1 MKPTVTS
8 LLILTSALSVPLRA
22 HDGQAQ
28 APGIE
33 MRLQQI
39 DLDVALKQYEQ
50 LKMELSR
57 ADLDLALKGSA
68 TPEADKNTVAKKV
81 ETLARRSDQL
91 RREIRDRSGK
101 VGAALTATP
110 AKTASI
116 ETRLQRIDTDVA
128 IREYERVKMEG
139 SRVELD
145 QFLKATETS
154 DGGRKELAKKGEMLA
169 RRAERL
175 MKEIREGAEKI
186 AAAQKESQPKVSAAT
201 GPSAEEIAKAKA
213 RHKEKMPAATK
224 APITETTAPAAK
236 TVPLFDGK
244 TLAGWEGDPKF
255 WRVENGCITGGSLTD
270 EVRHNAYVA
279 TVKEYGDFVVR
290 MKIKLTGTG
299 SLNSGFQIRSQR
311 AQSGTD
317 MVGYQCDYG
326 EPSSYGAI
334 YDAGRRNKQIAA
346 SDMAALRPV
355 IKKDDWNELVIRAQG
370 RRIRTTINGVQA
382 VDYTEADPAI
392 VQTGKMGIQ
401 LHGGGKVLVQVKDIT
416 IEELP
421 PAKSEV
427 VVAKLVPAK
436 VTPATPAKAEA
447 EKKPAPATVTA
458 PTPDTKAAEAE
469 VAKAQKKLDSLNS
482 EIAKRRI
489 ARDKAPDGPEHAA
502 ADKLVQEIKPEIEKA
517 RAAVEAAKAK
527 LKKP

>member
-1 MKPTVTS
+1 MKPAVTS

-68 TPEADKNTVAKKV
+68 IPEADKNTVAKKV

-139 SRVELD
+139 SRVELE

-154 DGGRKELAKKGEMLA
+154 DAGRKELAKKGEMLA

-186 AAAQKESQPKVSAAT
+186 ATAQKESQLKVSAAT
-201 GPSAEEIAKAKA
+201 GPSGCPCAVLGSGEHRPEALAADVQGLIGGQVEE
-213 RHKEKMPAATK
+213 
-224 APITETTAPAAK
+224 APA
-236 TVPLFDGK
+236 
-244 TLAGWEGDPKF
+244 LAPVDQDVGAEFGQAQPGVAADQ
-255 WRVENGCITGGSLTD
+255 
-270 EVRHNAYVA
+270 RHH
-279 TVKEYGDFVVR
+279 
-290 MKIKLTGTG
+290 
-299 SLNSGFQIRSQR
+299 
-311 AQSGTD
+311 
-317 MVGYQCDYG
+317 
-326 EPSSYGAI
+326 
-334 YDAGRRNKQIAA
+334 
-346 SDMAALRPV
+346 
-355 IKKDDWNELVIRAQG
+355 
-370 RRIRTTINGVQA
+370 QA
-382 VDYTEADPAI
+382 W
-392 VQTGKMGIQ
+392 
-401 LHGGGKVLVQVKDIT
+401 
-416 IEELP
+416 
-421 PAKSEV
+421 
-427 VVAKLVPAK
+427 VPAC
-436 VTPATPAKAEA
+436 PAS
-447 EKKPAPATVTA
+447 
-458 PTPDTKAAEAE
+458 
-469 VAKAQKKLDSLNS
+469 Q
-482 EIAKRRI
+482 
-489 ARDKAPDGPEHAA
+489 
-502 ADKLVQEIKPEIEKA
+502 
-517 RAAVEAAKAK
+517 
-527 LKKP
+527 